1 MVPMFTAALLTKSN
15 TWKQPTSMNEGMD
28 KNMWH
33 FTHTHIHAQWNIV
46 NKPGMLWFR
55 GSQRVGHDWV
65 TELNWTAPFSWV
77 LGHKVLFVPSK
88 SLFPSPVKVLLWGY
102 WCSKRAYTKPRSAA
116 PRASAPVAVHCW
128 PGHHRRCSD
137 TVLSQP
143 LWGPHVLVCTRS
155 VWASEHLW

>member
-65 TELNWTAPFSWV
+65 TELNWTEHVDHKLPKNLLMQIWILIAFPLINNCVTVSKLHNLLSPFPAGWVKWSGISWNLQSIQRERHIIIV
-77 LGHKVLFVPSK
+77 REGK
-88 SLFPSPVKVLLWGY
+88 SIIHMCQVF
-102 WCSKRAYTKPRSAA
+102 
-116 PRASAPVAVHCW
+116 
-128 PGHHRRCSD
+128 
-137 TVLSQP
+137 
-143 LWGPHVLVCTRS
+143 
-155 VWASEHLW
+155 